1 MHAFLRVDPMAAHA
15 ERDPIAAP
23 PFVDPSDLPVGDV
36 VVEDSPSP
44 DDPHSWRP
52 HRMSLTFELP
62 PDLAP
67 GAYEVLV
74 CADPCTT
81 SPGTFWP
88 DAVHVGVD
96 ADHPVVRD
104 WPLSEPGIR
113 WLEDDA
119 LILTPWGQQV
129 TAAEVRAGTVAE
141 PPAALVPAAPPPT
154 VAALDQPTAPRSPRT
169 AAPVTATTNDGRAG
183 AWWVAAEVAAL
194 VLGGVGAMAWDGRRR
209 RRRGSALSSSRL
221 VVRAG
226 GTPVPPSDGTETRSA
241 EAPDNATD
249 RVRDTGDIPAPIR
262 L

>member
-1 MHAFLRVDPMAAHA
+1 MIGYGDAGASVEALPAVHAFLRVDPMAAHA
-15 ERDPIAAP
+15 ERDPIATP

-141 PPAALVPAAPPPT
+141 PARRWCRPHHR
-154 VAALDQPTAPRSPRT
+154 PRSPLST
-169 AAPVTATTNDGRAG
+169 S
-183 AWWVAAEVAAL
+183 
-194 VLGGVGAMAWDGRRR
+194 RR
-209 RRRGSALSSSRL
+209 L
-221 VVRAG
+221 
-226 GTPVPPSDGTETRSA
+226 
-241 EAPDNATD
+241 
-249 RVRDTGDIPAPIR
+249 PAPR
-262 L
+262 ARPPRVCHHQ